1 MLIIISIDSVDK
13 NCYDANYATNTMIE
27 ENCKIIWSIYEYY
40 VVDFNNIENLCVV
53 WKLRIFKLKMT

>member
-27 ENCKIIWSIYEYY
+27 ENAKLFEA
-40 VVDFNNIENLCVV
+40 FMNI
-53 WKLRIFKLKMT
+53 M